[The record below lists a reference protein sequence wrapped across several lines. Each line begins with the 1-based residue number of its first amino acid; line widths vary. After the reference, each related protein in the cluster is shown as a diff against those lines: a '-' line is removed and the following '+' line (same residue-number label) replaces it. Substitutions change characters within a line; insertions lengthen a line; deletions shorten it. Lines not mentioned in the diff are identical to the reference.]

1 MENTAGAR
9 ERMEAIIRLSGLKQ
23 YEFAQRIG
31 VSKGAI
37 SHITSS
43 TGRKAAI
50 SADMARLIVD
60 RLPELNLSYDWV
72 LSGMGTMTRGAA
84 KTQPSLFDR
93 RREPIVQEQLAAPET
108 AERQAHTEDA
118 QGQSAHRFADVG
130 ESYAEKDVFPTGLGV
145 AEPFAHIHESPV
157 DPSAKLERI
166 VMFYSDGTFVDYRP
180 RNG

>member
-1 MENTAGAR
+1 MENTAGAK

-50 SADMARLIVD
+50 SADMAHLIVD

-72 LSGMGTMTRGAA
+72 LSGVGHMTGEAA

-93 RREPIVQEQLAAPET
+93 RRDSIVEERPAPPEP
-108 AERQAHTEDA
+108 AERQARSGDA
-118 QGQSAHRFADVG
+118 VG
-130 ESYAEKDVFPTGLGV
+130 APARSYVDTGDSDAEKDIFQAGPSV
-145 AEPFAHIHESPV
+145 AEPFVPIHETPV

-180 RNG
+180 RSG

>member
-1 MENTAGAR
+1 MENTAGAK

-50 SADMARLIVD
+50 SADMAHLIVD
-60 RLPELNLSYDWV
+60 RLPELNLSYDWI
-72 LSGMGTMTRGAA
+72 LSGVGPMTREAA

-93 RREPIVQEQLAAPET
+93 HRVPTVEEQPAPPEP
-108 AERQAHTEDA
+108 AERQTPPDDA
-118 QGQSAHRFADVG
+118 MGARSYADTYG
-130 ESYAEKDVFPTGLGV
+130 SDAEKDLFQAAGPSV
-145 AEPFAHIHESPV
+145 AEPFVPIHETPV

-180 RNG
+180 RSG

>member
-1 MENTAGAR
+1 
-9 ERMEAIIRLSGLKQ
+9 MEAIIRLSGLKQ

-37 SHITSS
+37 SHVTSS

-50 SADMARLIVD
+50 STDMARLIVD

-72 LSGMGTMTRGAA
+72 LSGTGSMTRGAA

-93 RREPIVQEQLAAPET
+93 RKEPVVEEQSAASEPAEQQVRT
-108 AERQAHTEDA
+108 ADA
-118 QGQSAHRFADVG
+118 QGTPASRFADVG
-130 ESYAEKDVFPTGLGV
+130 ESDAEKDIFPAGLGV
-145 AEPFAHIHESPV
+145 AEPFAPNHEPPV

-180 RNG
+180 RSG

>member
-50 SADMARLIVD
+50 STDMAHLIVD

-72 LSGMGTMTRGAA
+72 LNGVGSMTREVA

-93 RREPIVQEQLAAPET
+93 DKASPNEEQPKASQPV
-108 AERQAHTEDA
+108 ERQAYPGGVHSAPHHSFANDTVEATSEDFFGA
-118 QGQSAHRFADVG
+118 GG
-130 ESYAEKDVFPTGLGV
+130 GV
-145 AEPFAHIHESPV
+145 AESFAQTHEPPADS
-157 DPSAKLERI
+157 SAKLERI

-180 RNG
+180 RSG